1 MSTKK
6 PRKTPQAEHL
16 EWMKKEGYSI
26 ADMDKFWQEN
36 YDTNFVVKNL
46 TDNGYS
52 WRDMN
57 ITVVQKLPTQK
68 ERDIEYL
75 AKKAEEEEA
84 KRLAELDENQKREY
98 YEKHFEELMCKK
110 IDTQVALT
118 EEELHRLLEY
128 ELYEEREYGDDSRW
142 SRGVAS
148 IIELCNRHFML
159 YWQKG
164 LTEMQEDYFCD
175 QPYEVEKVQYEK
187 TIIVKEWWEK
197 GRKENEHNYVF
208 IHSEEN

>member
-1 MSTKK
+1 MAK

-16 EWMKKEGYSI
+16 TWMKQEGYSI

-36 YDTNFVVKNL
+36 YETNFVVKNL

-57 ITVVQKLPTQK
+57 LSVVQKLPTQK
-68 ERDIEYL
+68 ERDKEYL
-75 AKKAEEEEA
+75 ETKAREEEE
-84 KRLAELDENQKREY
+84 KRLAELSEQQKKQY
-98 YEKHFEELMCKK
+98 YEEHFEEIMCQK
-110 IDTQVALT
+110 IDTKMTLT

-128 ELYEEREYGDDSRW
+128 ELYEEREYGDDGRW

-148 IIELCNRHFML
+148 VIELCGRHFML

-164 LTEMQEDYFCD
+164 LTEMQEDSFYD

-197 GRKENEHNYVF
+197 GRKEEASDYVF
-208 IHSEEN
+208 VHTSEN